1 MTLKDIRW
9 GAALG
14 GTLLALVVLVAAAF
28 AWVAIYSYLLH
39 PGESPAFYQQYAIRA
54 SPWVSLV
61 MGFPVFYLVCRWI
74 GSRSPSRAWPTAMG
88 IFAIYLLL
96 DLPLNLFG
104 GDNPTITP
112 LFLAVNYLLK
122 FLACH
127 FGGRSAAAREVAA
140 PSAASGAAAET
151 Q

>member
-1 MTLKDIRW
+1 MTLKEIRW
-9 GAALG
+9 GAAVG
-14 GTLLALVVLVAAAF
+14 GALAAVVVLVAAAF

-39 PGESPAFYQQYAIRA
+39 PGESEAFYQRYAIRA
-54 SPWVSLV
+54 SPWVSLFL
-61 MGFPVFYLVCRWI
+61 GFPVFYLACRWI

-96 DLPLNLFG
+96 DLPVTLLG

-112 LFLAVNYLLK
+112 LFMTVNYLLK

-127 FGGRSAAAREVAA
+127 FGGRSAASVEVASPA
-140 PSAASGAAAET
+140 
-151 Q
+151 

>member
-1 MTLKDIRW
+1 MKLKDIRW

-14 GTLLALVVLVAAAF
+14 GALAAVVVLVAAAF
-28 AWVAIYSYLLH
+28 AWVAIYSLLLH
-39 PGESPAFYQQYAIRA
+39 PGESRAFYQQYAMSA

-88 IFAIYLLL
+88 LFAIYLLL
-96 DLPLNLFG
+96 DLPLTLLG

-112 LFLAVNYLLK
+112 LFLAVNFLLK

-127 FGGRSAAAREVAA
+127 FGGRSAAGMEVASPA
-140 PSAASGAAAET
+140 
-151 Q
+151 